1 MITKLVN
8 IYAPIAIRVVK
19 PPVSGKVDNVTMSLG
34 DIKKCLYA
42 RATVYEVLADGTTVK
57 LTLKNY
63 RDDHSHLIKPVVP
76 DTTDDDVVA
85 DNEADYGEIIDD
97 NIDEKINAEI
107 NVEPESDIVNED
119 VNNPTEDGII
129 ESDVSEN
136 VPNTLVEPT
145 ELDIQDVPKK
155 NTSINKKKK
164 NTNNNR

>member
-42 RATVYEVLADGTTVK
+42 RATVHEVLADGTTVK

-63 RDDHSHLIKPVVP
+63 RDDHSHLIKSTVP
-76 DTTDDDVVA
+76 DTTNDVVV
-85 DNEADYGEIIDD
+85 DNEVDCGEITDN

-107 NVEPESDIVNED
+107 NVEPESDIINED
-119 VNNPTEDGII
+119 VNNTTEDGII
-129 ESDVSEN
+129 ESEVSEN
-136 VPNTLVEPT
+136 VPNALVEST
-145 ELDIQDVPKK
+145 EPNIQNIPKK
-155 NTSINKKKK
+155 NTSANKKKK
-164 NTNNNR
+164 NTNNNG

>member
-8 IYAPIAIRVVK
+8 VYAPIAIRVVK

-76 DTTDDDVVA
+76 DSTDDDVVVNIEV
-85 DNEADYGEIIDD
+85 DSGEIVDD
-97 NIDEKINAEI
+97 NIDEKMNAEI
-107 NVEPESDIVNED
+107 DVEPESDIVDADN
-119 VNNPTEDGII
+119 II

-145 ELDIQDVPKK
+145 ELDVQDVPKK
-155 NTSINKKKK
+155 NTSTNKKKK

>member
-42 RATVYEVLADGTTVK
+42 RATVHEVLADGTTVK

-63 RDDHSHLIKPVVP
+63 RDDHSHLIKPVAP
-76 DTTDDDVVA
+76 DSTDDDVVVN
-85 DNEADYGEIIDD
+85 NEVDSGEIVEN
-97 NIDEKINAEI
+97 NIDEKMNTEI
-107 NVEPESDIVNED
+107 DVEPESDIVDED
-119 VNNPTEDGII
+119 VNNTTEDCII

-145 ELDIQDVPKK
+145 ELDVQDVPKK
-155 NTSINKKKK
+155 NTSTNKKKK

>member
-42 RATVYEVLADGTTVK
+42 RATVHEVLADGTTVK

-63 RDDHSHLIKPVVP
+63 RDDHSHLIKPVAP
-76 DTTDDDVVA
+76 DTTEDDVVVN
-85 DNEADYGEIIDD
+85 NEVDSGEIVDD
-97 NIDEKINAEI
+97 NIDAKMNAEI
-107 NVEPESDIVNED
+107 DVEPESDIIDED
-119 VNNPTEDGII
+119 ANNTTEDGII
-129 ESDVSEN
+129 ESDASEN
-136 VPNTLVEPT
+136 VPNALVEPT
-145 ELDIQDVPKK
+145 ELDVQDVPKK
-155 NTSINKKKK
+155 NTSTNKKKK

>member
-8 IYAPIAIRVVK
+8 VYAPIAIRVVK

-42 RATVYEVLADGTTVK
+42 RATVHEVLADGTTVK

-63 RDDHSHLIKPVVP
+63 RDDHSHLIKPVAP
-76 DTTDDDVVA
+76 DSTDDDVVVN
-85 DNEADYGEIIDD
+85 NEVDSGEIVDD
-97 NIDEKINAEI
+97 NIDEKMNAEI
-107 NVEPESDIVNED
+107 DIEPESDIIDED
-119 VNNPTEDGII
+119 ANNTTEDGII

-145 ELDIQDVPKK
+145 ELDVQDVPKK
-155 NTSINKKKK
+155 NTSTNKKKK
-164 NTNNNR
+164 NTNNR